1 MTGISTGPDSI
12 YTLVTPALGGGGG
25 RGRQVY
31 VGLRPAYAT

>member
-25 RGRQVY
+25 EADRFM
-31 VGLRPAYAT
+31 